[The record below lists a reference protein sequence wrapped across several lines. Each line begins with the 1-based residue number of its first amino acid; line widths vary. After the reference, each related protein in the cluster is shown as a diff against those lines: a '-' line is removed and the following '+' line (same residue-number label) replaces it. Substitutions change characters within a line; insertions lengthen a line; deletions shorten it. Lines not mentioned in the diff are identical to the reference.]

1 MSANNQISGYDR
13 FTIVLVNGAILQLLI
28 MNVLCNDTDELFI
41 LHCSE
46 MKVCALCVIHTIRQ

>member
-1 MSANNQISGYDR
+1 MSPNNQISGYDR

-41 LHCSE
+41 LHCSWNDGL
-46 MKVCALCVIHTIRQ
+46 CALCYSHD